1 MAKQTMNGKAFEYA
15 LLKKFYD
22 RLKVVTQVSIIEN
35 APYEQVKGNFDK
47 IDDLEKDNYRIA
59 ASFAVNFLIDLEP
72 RISVAINEKDILVLE
87 IVSDSAGQDGDVRD
101 VLLIRSLQKWEI
113 GISAKNNH
121 RALKHS
127 RLSTKLDFGK
137 EWLGKNCSQQYF
149 DEISQVFELLTAIR
163 KKDKTTVWKDVFD
176 DVYAQV
182 YKPVLQAFKKEI
194 LNLKQNDPINF
205 APDLVQYLV
214 GRNDFYKII
223 KSKQKVEVQAFNL
236 NGKLNLAAKGQKP
249 ELKIT
254 RINLPTRLVEIVFK
268 KDKENTLLAYFD
280 EGWQISFRIHTAKST
295 VQPSLKFDVT
305 LISAPYNLFSHH
317 MLIKQ

>member
-1 MAKQTMNGKAFEYA
+1 MASQTISGKAFEYA
-15 LLKKFYD
+15 LLKKFFD
-22 RLKVVTQVSIIEN
+22 RLKIVTQVSIIEN
-35 APYEQVKGNFDK
+35 APYEKVKENFDE

-149 DEISQVFELLTAIR
+149 DEISQVFQLLTSIR
-163 KKDKTTVWKDVFD
+163 KKDKTTVWKKAFD

-182 YKPVLQAFKKEI
+182 YKPVLQAFIKEI
-194 LNLKQNDPINF
+194 LRLESDDPINF

-223 KSKQKVEVQAFNL
+223 KSKNKVEVQAFNL

-268 KDKENTLLAYFD
+268 KDKDNTLLAYFD